1 MESAS
6 NDSWPLEHW
15 WIFIPLWLDIFNR
28 RHIKFGVPIIAMPTT
43 VEQPLNGRV
52 QVENGVAVE
61 IMRDENGRL
70 EREEIAKMINHVV
83 IGGCRGNYEAENKR
97 FEEEDQIK

>member
-1 MESAS
+1 M
-6 NDSWPLEHW
+6 
-15 WIFIPLWLDIFNR
+15 
-28 RHIKFGVPIIAMPTT
+28 
-43 VEQPLNGRV
+43 
-52 QVENGVAVE
+52 AVE

-83 IGGCRGNYEAENKR
+83 IGGCRGNHEAENKR